1 MEEKR
6 MFTVDIDTGGTMT
19 DALVSDGAT
28 RHAFKV
34 DTTPHDYTV
43 SLLGCLQE
51 AARKLEYP
59 SVEAFLARVSLIR
72 WSSTITT
79 NVLAER
85 RGSKVG
91 LLVGQGQEASL
102 YGSGRSPVVG
112 ELVAEAAIIGLP
124 ADPSAA
130 QVLDGVK
137 RLLEAGVRRICV
149 CLADAFPDN
158 RAERAIKAI
167 IEDQY
172 PDHIIGAVPVLLGS
186 EMVPLRHDQTRVH
199 YSLMNAYTHQ
209 QLATSLFKAEDLL
222 RDEHAWH
229 GALLIGNTSGGVARI
244 GKTKSVDTIESG
256 PVFGS
261 FGGAYMARL
270 YGLKDVLCFDVGGT
284 TTKASIIRDGQVVY
298 QRGGALMEV
307 PVQSSFAML
316 RSAAVGGGSVAR
328 VKGGSVT
335 LGPDSMGAAPGPAC
349 YGLGGGEATL
359 SDALL
364 VLGYLDPAHFMGGR
378 RRLDAALS
386 RAAIE
391 KHVGR
396 PLGVSVEV
404 AALQMRDEAVAMMAE
419 LVGNTLAE
427 AGLEAAH
434 TALFCFGGNGP
445 MFSAFLAARLGMPV
459 AYAFDLG
466 PVFSAFGS
474 SISDVVHRYERGLT
488 LRWDGQAATKLAPTV
503 AELQQQALRDLRGE
517 GFDPAAASYQWEL
530 DFGLNETQVSTVTAQ
545 APAGDAAAV
554 LAALGLVV
562 AAAGQAG
569 QPLLGMRLSSRFKVG
584 SHGMAPRTSRVASE
598 APTQRE
604 MRFNGAAQI
613 DSPVHRW
620 ESLNVGD
627 ALVGP
632 ASVNGATLTCPIP
645 PGWQLRVDDYGNAEL
660 TRVV

>member
-1 MEEKR
+1 

-19 DALVSDGAT
+19 DALVSDGAV

-34 DTTPHDYTV
+34 DTTPHDYTL

-51 AARKLEYP
+51 ATRKLEFA
-59 SVEAFLARVSLIR
+59 SVEAFLAQVSLIR

-91 LLVGQGQEASL
+91 LLVGRGQEEAL
-102 YGSGRSPVVG
+102 YGGGRSPVVG
-112 ELVAEAAIIGLP
+112 ELVAEGAVIGLP
-124 ADPSAA
+124 ADPTAA
-130 QVLDGVK
+130 EVLDGVK

-158 RAERAIKAI
+158 RAERAIKAM

-209 QLATSLFKAEDLL
+209 QLATSLFKAEDML

-244 GKTKSVDTIESG
+244 GKTKAVDTIESG

-284 TTKASIIRDGQVVY
+284 TTKASIVRDAQVVY
-298 QRGGALMEV
+298 QRGGELMEV

-316 RSAAVGGGSVAR
+316 RSAAVGGGSVVR
-328 VKGGSVT
+328 VKGGSVA

-364 VLGYLDPAHFMGGR
+364 VLGYLDPAQFMGGR
-378 RRLDAALS
+378 RRLDVALS
-386 RAAIE
+386 RAAID
-391 KHVGR
+391 KHVAR
-396 PLGVSVEV
+396 PLGVSTEL
-404 AALQMRDEAVAMMAE
+404 AALQVRDEAVAMMAE
-419 LVGNTLAE
+419 LVSNTLAE
-427 AGLEAAH
+427 AGLQAAG

-445 MFSAFLAARLGMPV
+445 VFAAFLAARLGMPV

-474 SISDVVHRYERGLT
+474 SISDVVHRYERGLSM
-488 LRWDGQAATKLAPTV
+488 RWDGQAAATLAPSV
-503 AELQQQALRDLRGE
+503 AEMQQQAERDLRGE
-517 GFDPAAASYQWEL
+517 GFDPALATYQWEL
-530 DFGLNETQVSTVTAQ
+530 DFGHSEAEVSTASAQ
-545 APAGDAAAV
+545 TPLGPVDSL
-554 LAALGLVV
+554 LAAIELAV
-562 AAAGQAG
+562 AAAGQVG
-569 QPLLGMRLSSRFKVG
+569 EDVLGLRLSSRFVVG
-584 SHGMAPRTSRVASE
+584 SHGMAKRTAQVDRE
-598 APTQRE
+598 APTGRE
-604 MRFNGAAQI
+604 MRFNGAAQAA
-613 DSPVHRW
+613 SPVHRW
-620 ESLNVGD
+620 EALNVGD
-627 ALVGP
+627 TLSGP
-632 ASVNGATLTCPIP
+632 AAVNGATLTCPIP

-660 TRVV
+660 TRAT